1 MRHFS
6 KNYRVE
12 KNDVEMLLDKV
23 TQVQIKIRVI

>member
-6 KNYRVE
+6 KNHWVE

-23 TQVQIKIRVI
+23 TQVRIKIRVI